1 MLLIFF
7 HFRFILKSIFSL
19 VFCRSEHYNNLHKQE
34 EEQKLNNSRPLNQ
47 TAKPLKDN
55 SNIQLNG
62 QVANNH
68 HQNQHQHQQ
77 NRQED
82 TKNNTNALVSG
93 SSDNNTTSSNNNLQK
108 GERPLK
114 CLETLAQ
121 KAGITFDEKYDTF
134 VTLEKSQSPAQVQ
147 APQTVPLQISQEH
160 LQQLQHYQQ
169 IQQAFVNSGNAI
181 QVKQEFGSQ
190 QQNTGNTMQAD
201 IKQQMDASQ
210 AAQQQMQ
217 QQMQV
222 LEGAPGSPH
231 QSPSTNNMNQ
241 QNTQQATQ
249 INTMQ
254 QLQAMPTNQLPA
266 EWAQR
271 VQLLPSPIQ
280 NSGYLQ
286 GLYTTPQVLMG
297 SNLIPSGL
305 GQQQIQVITAGK
317 PFPGGQLGQQMLATT
332 SQGKQVIGSSAGSFG
347 NTYAMPSS
355 QAQTLLFSPVSV
367 ISSQPQQQQTNILTA
382 AMAAA
387 PNNKQQT
394 QQDVKSLTSQKILQK
409 VAAATT
415 ANGQQN
421 VNNGNGSS
429 QTAGQQCV
437 QVSQGTIPQ
446 AQIISPLQQPGAQQM
461 QFTTPWNIQG
471 MPQFWTT
478 NGLQSQVLAS
488 NPIIFRGTQADGTQ
502 GMFIQH
508 NPQTQ
513 QTIQTQQH
521 NRK

>member
-1 MLLIFF
+1 M
-7 HFRFILKSIFSL
+7 
-19 VFCRSEHYNNLHKQE
+19 
-34 EEQKLNNSRPLNQ
+34 
-47 TAKPLKDN
+47 
-55 SNIQLNG
+55 NG
-62 QVANNH
+62 QVSNNN
-68 HQNQHQHQQ
+68 HQNQIQHQQ
-77 NRQED
+77 NRQTVE
-82 TKNNTNALVSG
+82 TKNNTNSVVSG
-93 SSDNNTTSSNNNLQK
+93 SDNNSTNSTNNNNTHK

-121 KAGITFDEKYDTF
+121 KAGITFDEKYDNF

-147 APQTVPLQISQEH
+147 APQAVPLQISQEH

-169 IQQAFVNSGNAI
+169 IQQFVNSGGATAI

-190 QQNTGNTMQAD
+190 QQNTGNNMQAD
-201 IKQQMDASQ
+201 MKQQMDASQ

-286 GLYTTPQVLMG
+286 GLYTTTPQVLMG

-317 PFPGGQLGQQMLATT
+317 PFPGGQLGPQMLATT
-332 SQGKQVIGSSAGSFG
+332 AQGKQVIGSSGGSFG

-394 QQDVKSLTSQKILQK
+394 QQDVKTLTSQKILQK

-421 VNNGNGSS
+421 VNNGNGSP
-429 QTAGQQCV
+429 QTTGQQCV
-437 QVSQGTIPQ
+437 QVSQGIPQ
-446 AQIISPLQQPGAQQM
+446 AQILSPIQQPGAPQM

-521 NRK
+521 NR